1 MRDYDILYLSSDIT
15 NIQLK
20 RMKREPILDALL
32 FTYFLILNI
41 VSPIDL
47 TSYIPLKLIFKI
59 STTTVLV

>member
-1 MRDYDILYLSSDIT
+1 MHDYDILYLSSDIT

-47 TSYIPLKLIFKI
+47 TSYIPLKLIFKN